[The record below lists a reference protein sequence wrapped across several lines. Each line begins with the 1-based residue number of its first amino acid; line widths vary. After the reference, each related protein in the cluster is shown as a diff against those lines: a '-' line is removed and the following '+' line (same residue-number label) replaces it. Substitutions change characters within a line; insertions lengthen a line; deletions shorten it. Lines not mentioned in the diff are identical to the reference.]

1 MTDKIHLRSFGR
13 RGLLQGLLALPVL
26 LAFRGARPAPAK
38 KVGQPDDIVEISG
51 WILRRSD
58 LS

>member
-1 MTDKIHLRSFGR
+1 MSDKTRPEGLRR
-13 RGLLQGLLALPVL
+13 RSVLQALFALPIL
-26 LAFRGARPAPAK
+26 LAFRGAWPARTRDGGA
-38 KVGQPDDIVEISG
+38 PDDIVEING